1 MDIRLSVLFMGG
13 KNMKNNNHEVL
24 INADGVTKWFPIK
37 NWFFERKEFV
47 KAVDDVSFTLIKGET
62 MGIVGE
68 SGCGKSTLARTILRL
83 IEPTEGK
90 IEYKGQAILD
100 MNNKEMRSIRKD
112 MQIVFQDPYNSLHPR
127 MKIGDIIAEPLIISK
142 MIPNKTKRKERVT
155 ELIKMVGLDKSYFNR
170 YPHELSGGQRQRVV
184 IARALSTNPD
194 LVICDEPVSALD
206 VSVRA
211 QILNLLEELQEQL
224 NLTYVFI
231 SHDLSVV
238 EHICDVVCIMYLGQ
252 MIETGK
258 TDDIFESPAHPY
270 TQALLSAIPIVGES
284 TNQDRIILEGDIP
297 SPVNPPAGCRFRTRC
312 RYARTQCKEKPIME
326 NIGGD
331 HYVACHKL
339 RWQD

>member
-1 MDIRLSVLFMGG
+1 
-13 KNMKNNNHEVL
+13 MKKFNHEVL
-24 INADGVTKWFPIK
+24 INADKVTKWFPIK
-37 NWFFERKEFV
+37 NWFFERKQFV
-47 KAVDDVSFTLIKGET
+47 QAVDDVSFSLNKGET

-68 SGCGKSTLARTILRL
+68 SGCGKSTLARSLLRL

-90 IEYKGQAILD
+90 IEYKGQAILN
-100 MNNKEMRSIRKD
+100 MNNKELRSIRKD

-142 MIPNKTKRKERVT
+142 MMPDKPQRNGRVI
-155 ELIKMVGLDKSYFNR
+155 ELIKMVGLDESYFNR

-224 NLTYVFI
+224 NLTYIFI

-238 EHICDVVCIMYLGQ
+238 EHICDRVCIMYLGQ
-252 MIETGK
+252 MIETGM
-258 TDDIFESPAHPY
+258 TDDIFDNPIHPY
-270 TQALLSAIPIVGES
+270 TQALLSAIPVVGKN

-297 SPVNPPAGCRFRTRC
+297 SPVNPPSGCRFRTRC
-312 RYARTQCKEKPIME
+312 GYAMLQCQDKPTMQDVG
-326 NIGGD
+326 ND
-331 HYVACHKL
+331 HFVACHKL
-339 RWQD
+339 KWQNNDNYKVI